1 MSPSPGWVSSEI
13 LSHAHTVM
21 LAKSIFFFSE
31 TEKFV
36 NLQNFF
42 LSLTINK
49 TFCFV
54 SFILTACNILRYQN
68 SYFCWEGKYYFSLDS
83 RHFIFFFFK
92 GRAVYYVALISL
104 ELTECACFL
113 SPAPC
118 PALLSCLYSVRIL
131 YVGEG
136 FIRHLP
142 TERKKWGDWYFLVVG
157 THPQILGIKEDR
169 LGWIARFLQDPEV
182 PVSTL
187 QKGKL

>member
-1 MSPSPGWVSSEI
+1 MSPIPGWVSSEI

-21 LAKSIFFFSE
+21 LAKNIFFFSE
-31 TEKFV
+31 IEKFV

-49 TFCFV
+49 TFCLV
-54 SFILTACNILRYQN
+54 SFILTAWNILRYQN

-83 RHFIFFFFK
+83 RHLHFFFK
-92 GRAVYYVALISL
+92 ERAALISL
-104 ELTECACFL
+104 ELTKCACFL

-118 PALLSCLYSVRIL
+118 SALFSCLYSLFRIL

-157 THPQILGIKEDR
+157 AHSQILQRQRRQTGMNC
-169 LGWIARFLQDPEV
+169 
-182 PVSTL
+182 
-187 QKGKL
+187 